1 MLVFMP
7 KTITIRTDVYNDLV
21 KVKKSD
27 ESFSELFERL
37 IKSATPIETL
47 RKMRGSVEF
56 RNKKKMM
63 SDIYSKRSAMRYWYR

>member
-1 MLVFMP
+1 MS
-7 KTITIRTDVYNDLV
+7 KTITIKTEVYEDLI
-21 KVKKSD
+21 KVKKES

-56 RNKKKMM
+56 RNKKKMV
-63 SDIYSKRSAMRYWYR
+63 SEIYSRREEMRY